1 MAERVEGKWIKC
13 FVETFQNCRVREGD
27 VVAILS
33 ETQSRQVLVDLSE
46 LALLQ
51 LGARVFHV
59 RLPTPP
65 LEDPVPMR
73 STGATPAVQGIAPVI
88 KALASSSLVVDVTV
102 EGMLHAPEL
111 PAILEG
117 GSRLFM
123 ISNEHPEILERCM
136 PNPALRSTIDL
147 GMKMLSE
154 AGTMRVASDAGT
166 DLTIDVTDAPGRGG
180 AGYLD
185 EGDKVGYWPAGL
197 CLCFPKAKTTNGT
210 VVLDRGDVNL
220 TFKRYLETPI
230 TLTFDDDFVV
240 NIGGDGLDAELMRE
254 YYAAFDQNAYAVS
267 HVGWGMNPAA
277 RWDSLAMFDKDQI
290 NGTELR
296 ALAGSFLLS
305 TGANEFAGRFTRGHF
320 DLPMRNCSIWLDER
334 QIIEKGVLMPPLAL
348 S

>member
-13 FVETFQNCRVREGD
+13 FADTLEMCGVKEGD
-27 VVAILS
+27 VVAVLS
-33 ETQSRQVLVDLSE
+33 ETQSRPVLVELSE

-51 LGARVFHV
+51 IGARMFHV

-73 STGATPAVQGIAPVI
+73 STGSTPAVQGIEQVVT
-88 KALASSSLVVDVTV
+88 ALAGTSLVVDVTV

-117 GSRLFM
+117 GSRLLM

-136 PNPALRSTIDL
+136 PNPVLRPNIDL

-154 AGTMRVASDAGT
+154 AGTMRVTSDAGT
-166 DLTIDVTDAPGRGG
+166 DLSVDVTDAPGRGG

-185 EGDKVGYWPAGL
+185 VGDKVGYWPAGL
-197 CLCFPKAKTTNGT
+197 CLCFPKANTTNGT
-210 VVLDRGDVNL
+210 VVLDKGDVNL
-220 TFKRYLETPI
+220 TFKRYLESPI
-230 TLTFDDDFVV
+230 TLTFEDDFVTD
-240 NIGGDGLDAELMRE
+240 IGGDGLDAELMRE
-254 YYAAFDQNAYAVS
+254 YYAAFDRNAYAVS

-277 RWDSLAMFDKDQI
+277 RWDSLVMFDKDQI

-305 TGANEFAGRFTRGHF
+305 TGANEFANRFTRGHF
-320 DLPMRNCSIWLDER
+320 DLPMRNCSVWLDDQ
-334 QIIEKGVLMPPLAL
+334 QIIDKGALLPPLAYD
-348 S
+348 

>member
-13 FVETFQNCRVREGD
+13 FADTLEMCGVKEGD
-27 VVAILS
+27 VVAVLS
-33 ETQSRQVLVDLSE
+33 ETQSRPVLVELSE

-51 LGARVFHV
+51 IGARMFHV
-59 RLPTPP
+59 RVPTPP

-73 STGATPAVQGIAPVI
+73 STGSTPAVQGIEQVVT
-88 KALASSSLVVDVTV
+88 ALAGTSLVVDVTV

-117 GSRLFM
+117 GSRLLM

-136 PNPALRSTIDL
+136 PDPVLRPNIDL

-154 AGTMRVASDAGT
+154 AGTMRVTSDAGT
-166 DLTIDVTDAPGRGG
+166 DLSVDVTDAPGRGG

-185 EGDKVGYWPAGL
+185 VGDKVGYWPAGL
-197 CLCFPKAKTTNGT
+197 CLCFPKANTTNGT
-210 VVLDRGDVNL
+210 VVLDKGDVNL
-220 TFKRYLETPI
+220 TFKRYLESPI
-230 TLTFDDDFVV
+230 TLTFEDDFVTD
-240 NIGGDGLDAELMRE
+240 IGGDGLDAELMRE
-254 YYAAFDQNAYAVS
+254 YYAAFDRNAYAVS

-277 RWDSLAMFDKDQI
+277 RWDSLVMFDKDQI

-305 TGANEFAGRFTRGHF
+305 TGANEFANRFTRGHF
-320 DLPMRNCSIWLDER
+320 DLPMRNCSVWLDDQ
-334 QIIEKGVLMPPLAL
+334 QIIDKGALLPPLAYD
-348 S
+348 

>member
-1 MAERVEGKWIKC
+1 VAERVEGKWIKC
-13 FVETFQNCRVREGD
+13 FADTLEMCGVKEGD
-27 VVAILS
+27 VVAVLS
-33 ETQSRQVLVDLSE
+33 ETQSRPVLVELSE

-51 LGARVFHV
+51 IGARMFHV

-73 STGATPAVQGIAPVI
+73 STGSTPAVQGIEQVVT
-88 KALASSSLVVDVTV
+88 ALAGTSLVVDVTV

-117 GSRLFM
+117 GSRLLM

-136 PNPALRSTIDL
+136 PNPVLRPNIDL

-154 AGTMRVASDAGT
+154 AGTMRVTSDAGT
-166 DLTIDVTDAPGRGG
+166 DLSVDVTDAPGRGG

-185 EGDKVGYWPAGL
+185 VGDKVGYWPAGL
-197 CLCFPKAKTTNGT
+197 CLCFPKANTTNGT
-210 VVLDRGDVNL
+210 VVLDKGDVNL
-220 TFKRYLETPI
+220 TFKRYLESPI
-230 TLTFDDDFVV
+230 TLTFEDDFVTD
-240 NIGGDGLDAELMRE
+240 IGGDGLDAELMRE
-254 YYAAFDQNAYAVS
+254 YYAAFDRNAYAVS

-277 RWDSLAMFDKDQI
+277 RWDSLVMFDKDQI

-305 TGANEFAGRFTRGHF
+305 TGANEFANRFTRGHF
-320 DLPMRNCSIWLDER
+320 DLPMRNCSVWLDDQ
-334 QIIEKGVLMPPLAL
+334 QIIDKGALLPPLAYD
-348 S
+348 

>member
-13 FVETFQNCRVREGD
+13 FADTLEMCGVKEGD
-27 VVAILS
+27 VVAVLS
-33 ETQSRQVLVDLSE
+33 ETQSRPVLVELSE

-51 LGARVFHV
+51 MGARMFHV

-73 STGATPAVQGIAPVI
+73 STGSTPAVQGIEQVVT
-88 KALASSSLVVDVTV
+88 ALAGTSLVVDVTV

-117 GSRLFM
+117 GSRLLM

-136 PNPALRSTIDL
+136 PNPVLRPNIDL

-154 AGTMRVASDAGT
+154 AGTMRVTSDAGT
-166 DLTIDVTDAPGRGG
+166 DLSVDVTDAPGRGG

-185 EGDKVGYWPAGL
+185 VGDKVGYWPAGL
-197 CLCFPKAKTTNGT
+197 CLCFPKANTTNGT
-210 VVLDRGDVNL
+210 VVLDKGDVNL
-220 TFKRYLETPI
+220 TFKRYLESPI
-230 TLTFDDDFVV
+230 TLTFEDDFVTD
-240 NIGGDGLDAELMRE
+240 IGGDGLDAELMRE
-254 YYAAFDQNAYAVS
+254 YYAAFDRNAYAVS

-277 RWDSLAMFDKDQI
+277 RWDSLVMFDKDQI

-305 TGANEFAGRFTRGHF
+305 TGANEFANRFTRGHF
-320 DLPMRNCSIWLDER
+320 DLPMRNCSVWLDDQ
-334 QIIEKGVLMPPLAL
+334 QIIDKGALLPPLAYD
-348 S
+348 

>member
-13 FVETFQNCRVREGD
+13 FADTLEMCGVKEGD
-27 VVAILS
+27 VVAVLS
-33 ETQSRQVLVDLSE
+33 ETQSRPVLVELSE

-51 LGARVFHV
+51 MGARMFHV

-73 STGATPAVQGIAPVI
+73 STGSTPAVQGIEQVVT
-88 KALASSSLVVDVTV
+88 ALAGTSLVVDVTV

-117 GSRLFM
+117 GSRLLM

-136 PNPALRSTIDL
+136 PDPVLRPNIDL

-154 AGTMRVASDAGT
+154 AGTMRVTSDAGT
-166 DLTIDVTDAPGRGG
+166 DLSVDVTDAPGRGG

-185 EGDKVGYWPAGL
+185 VGDKVGYWPAGL
-197 CLCFPKAKTTNGT
+197 CLCFPKANTTNGT
-210 VVLDRGDVNL
+210 VVLDKGDVNL
-220 TFKRYLETPI
+220 TFKRYLESPI
-230 TLTFDDDFVV
+230 TLTFEDDFVTD
-240 NIGGDGLDAELMRE
+240 IDGDGLDAELMRE
-254 YYAAFDQNAYAVS
+254 YYAAFDRNAYAVS

-277 RWDSLAMFDKDQI
+277 RWDSLVMFDKDQI

-305 TGANEFAGRFTRGHF
+305 TGANEFANRFTRGHF
-320 DLPMRNCSIWLDER
+320 DLPMRNCSVWLDDQ
-334 QIIEKGVLMPPLAL
+334 QIIDKGALLPPLAYD
-348 S
+348 